1 MASAAGP
8 RANPF
13 ASSVFAFAALI
24 LPVLLL
30 LLPASSGVLRAQ
42 ELPPCPDDD
51 FDGFYDCA
59 STVCD
64 PGSWLCG
71 DCNDADASI
80 YPGAAEVCDCQDND
94 CSGVRDDAPGCQEV
108 DPDGDGL
115 VCEEDNCPNVSN
127 PDQADGDGDR
137 IGDACDMCPDIPE
150 REDADGDGF
159 GDVCDNCPV
168 VANLD
173 QVDSDLDGVGDA
185 CDNCPVTFNSTQADR
200 DGDNFGDQCD
210 NCVLFPNPTQADCD
224 GDGFGDV
231 CDNCPP
237 PPGPCACFVQ
247 QVSDIVIDFKSPAG
261 KGSGL
266 LEWTTAAEVDVL
278 GFNVVE
284 FDGTNRVA
292 INRAL
297 IPCQECSTGLGAFY
311 TFIIPKHKSGH
322 GIFIEMLHLN
332 GSVQA
337 YGPASKR
344 Q

>member
-1 MASAAGP
+1 MKTTLGLLFLLLSWVSPAG
-8 RANPF
+8 AQG
-13 ASSVFAFAALI
+13 
-24 LPVLLL
+24 LPV
-30 LLPASSGVLRAQ
+30 
-42 ELPPCPDDD
+42 CPD
-51 FDGFYDCA
+51 
-59 STVCD
+59 
-64 PGSWLCG
+64 
-71 DCNDADASI
+71 
-80 YPGAAEVCDCQDND
+80 E
-94 CSGVRDDAPGCQEV
+94 
-108 DPDGDGL
+108 DGDGS
-115 VCEEDNCPNVSN
+115 VECS
-127 PDQADGDGDR
+127 A
-137 IGDACDMCPDIPE
+137 ACDAAGSP
-150 REDADGDGF
+150 
-159 GDVCDNCPV
+159 
-168 VANLD
+168 
-173 QVDSDLDGVGDA
+173 
-185 CDNCPVTFNSTQADR
+185 
-200 DGDNFGDQCD
+200 
-210 NCVLFPNPTQADCD
+210 
-224 GDGFGDV
+224 

-266 LEWTTAAEVDVL
+266 LEWTTSAELDIL